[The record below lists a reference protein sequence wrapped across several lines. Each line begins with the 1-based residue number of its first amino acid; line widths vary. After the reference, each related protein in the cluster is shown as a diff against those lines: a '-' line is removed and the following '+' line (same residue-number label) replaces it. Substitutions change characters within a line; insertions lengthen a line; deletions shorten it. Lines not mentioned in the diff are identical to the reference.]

1 MSLGQKENGRRQKHI
16 VRILDKK
23 VKYMKIHKQ
32 LLFLVGSDEMPQDN
46 DFSPKQITIMQIG
59 SDKILIRLKFN
70 DDIVFFNVDDALL

>member
-1 MSLGQKENGRRQKHI
+1 M
-16 VRILDKK
+16 RILDKK

>member
-1 MSLGQKENGRRQKHI
+1 M
-16 VRILDKK
+16 RILDKK

-46 DFSPKQITIMQIG
+46 DFSPRQITIMQIG